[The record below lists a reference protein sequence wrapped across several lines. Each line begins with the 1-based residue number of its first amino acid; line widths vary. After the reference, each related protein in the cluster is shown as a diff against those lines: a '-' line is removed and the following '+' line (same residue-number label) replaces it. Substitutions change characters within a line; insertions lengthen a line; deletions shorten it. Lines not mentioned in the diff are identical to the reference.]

1 MRLKVIRFLRL
12 HFIIAIQFLIIF
24 STKGVGGARKRGGR
38 YTVMAKKMDLGALRQ
53 QILELQIDKEL
64 KHDLLEVIN
73 EKKYYGLVWEGS
85 SEAAWNDMQDQL
97 PVFVEDTTKRLDT
110 APEGSPNHV
119 LIEGDNLNALAAL
132 TYAYAGKIDVIYI
145 DPPYN
150 TGSKDFVYND
160 SFVDKEDGYR
170 HSKWLSF
177 MDRRLKLAKKLL
189 SEKGVIFISIGSDE
203 IAQLTLLCNKLFG
216 EYNQIAIIPRVQKK
230 GNGKGTHFSPAVD
243 YVLAYCNYKQNVD
256 RFFAPNT
263 SDFPMLETEGKRAG
277 EYYECTK
284 SLYQG
289 SLDSRPNQRYY
300 IECPDHSFIIPPGN
314 VFPDEVKDA
323 AFVKPL
329 GNDDKCWRWSW
340 DSYLKQ
346 KHLLVFKKVKKAT
359 LLDEFGK
366 PSKWNVYTKRYQK
379 DAEEKGKVPP
389 NYIDDCINSLG
400 TARLAELGIDF
411 PFSKPCE
418 LVKKLVKYTNKDK
431 DITIVDF
438 FAGSGTSMDAMMQL
452 NVEDGGHR
460 KCILVQGI
468 EKDDDGNDKRICE
481 KATYE
486 RNKRVIN
493 GYTNQKGEEVPG
505 LTHNNLRYYKTE
517 FVPRDQSSSKS
528 RRALMASL
536 VDLLCIKNNIY
547 QEQET
552 FVGKKFKKS
561 VLRYFKDEA
570 GQMLVVLDERVVS
583 IVIPMIAEV
592 ATKQNPL
599 KVYVYSD
606 GAYAYEDEFHKVMP
620 VIELCAMPDAFL
632 QAVEGRTDI
641 LPKRKYSEAM
651 MKEFQ
656 QNEALA
662 MQNEEVVKEALSDDY
677 DYVSK
682 EKEDNVTNDIID

>member
-1 MRLKVIRFLRL
+1 MKG
-12 HFIIAIQFLIIF
+12 F
-24 STKGVGGARKRGGR
+24 SRAATGKDEAKGNKIPTPSFYNSNPVSNNLLYLGSRWSTEKGGGM
-38 YTVMAKKMDLGALRQ
+38 YIVMAKKMDLGALRQ

-366 PSKWNVYTKRYQK
+366 PSKWNVYTKR
-379 DAEEKGKVPP
+379 
-389 NYIDDCINSLG
+389 
-400 TARLAELGIDF
+400 
-411 PFSKPCE
+411 
-418 LVKKLVKYTNKDK
+418 
-431 DITIVDF
+431 
-438 FAGSGTSMDAMMQL
+438 
-452 NVEDGGHR
+452 
-460 KCILVQGI
+460 
-468 EKDDDGNDKRICE
+468 
-481 KATYE
+481 
-486 RNKRVIN
+486 
-493 GYTNQKGEEVPG
+493 
-505 LTHNNLRYYKTE
+505 
-517 FVPRDQSSSKS
+517 
-528 RRALMASL
+528 SL
-536 VDLLCIKNNIY
+536 VS
-547 QEQET
+547 
-552 FVGKKFKKS
+552 G
-561 VLRYFKDEA
+561 
-570 GQMLVVLDERVVS
+570 
-583 IVIPMIAEV
+583 
-592 ATKQNPL
+592 
-599 KVYVYSD
+599 
-606 GAYAYEDEFHKVMP
+606 
-620 VIELCAMPDAFL
+620 
-632 QAVEGRTDI
+632 
-641 LPKRKYSEAM
+641 
-651 MKEFQ
+651 
-656 QNEALA
+656 
-662 MQNEEVVKEALSDDY
+662 
-677 DYVSK
+677 
-682 EKEDNVTNDIID
+682 

>member
-632 QAVEGRTDI
+632 QALEGRTDI
-641 LPKRKYSEAM
+641 LPKRKYSDAM

-656 QNEALA
+656 QNEELA
-662 MQNEEVVKEALSDDY
+662 MHNEEVVKEALSDDY

>member
-24 STKGVGGARKRGGR
+24 SAKGVGGAQKRGGR
-38 YTVMAKKMDLGALRQ
+38 YTAMAKKMDLGALRQ

-73 EKKYYGLVWEGS
+73 EKKHYGLVWEES
-85 SEAAWNDMQDQL
+85 SEAAWDDMQDQL
-97 PVFVEDTTKRLDT
+97 PVFVEDESKRLKS
-110 APEGSPNHV
+110 APEGSPNHL

-150 TGSKDFVYND
+150 TGNKDFIYND

-177 MDRRLKLAKKLL
+177 MNRRLKIAKKLL
-189 SEKGVIFISIGSDE
+189 SEKGVIFISIDDNEQADLKLLCDE
-203 IAQLTLLCNKLFG
+203 IFGEENYFANLLWQSTPGSNTGKDVKTVTEYILMYSKQKTMVDINSKPIEDKKKYKFHDEHLAHRGPYITNKLDRRMTG
-216 EYNQIAIIPRVQKK
+216 SHYSEALNYPIDMPD
-230 GNGKGTHFSPAVD
+230 GTILYPGCSSE
-243 YVLAYCNYKQNVD
+243 KQEHWN
-256 RFFAPNT
+256 
-263 SDFPMLETEGKRAG
+263 
-277 EYYECTK
+277 
-284 SLYQG
+284 
-289 SLDSRPNQRYY
+289 
-300 IECPDHSFIIPPGN
+300 
-314 VFPDEVKDA
+314 
-323 AFVKPL
+323 
-329 GNDDKCWRWSW
+329 WRWSKQKVEW
-340 DSYLKQ
+340 GIANDFIVFNEKNGKWAVYFKQYLKVDNNDTPIERALPYQ
-346 KHLLVFKKVKKAT
+346 NLILEDAMNSARGTKEVMDIFSEKKFDYPKPLNLIVFV
-359 LLDEFGK
+359 LNMV
-366 PSKWNVYTKRYQK
+366 SKS
-379 DAEEKGKVPP
+379 D
-389 NYIDDCINSLG
+389 S
-400 TARLAELGIDF
+400 
-411 PFSKPCE
+411 
-418 LVKKLVKYTNKDK
+418 
-431 DITIVDF
+431 TILDF
-438 FAGSGTSMDAMMQL
+438 FAGSGTTLHATMQL
-452 NVEDGGHR
+452 NSEDGGHR
-460 KCILVQGI
+460 KCILVTNN
-468 EKDDDGNDKRICE
+468 ENNICE
-481 KATYE
+481 KVTYE

-632 QAVEGRTDI
+632 QALEGRTDI
-641 LPKRKYSEAM
+641 LPKRKYSDAM
-651 MKEFQ
+651 MSEFQ
-656 QNEALA
+656 QNEELA
-662 MQNEEVVKEALSDDY
+662 MHDEEVVKEALSDDY
-677 DYVSK
+677 DYVPK

>member
-73 EKKYYGLVWEGS
+73 EKKHYGLVWEES
-85 SEAAWNDMQDQL
+85 SEAAWDDMQDQL
-97 PVFVEDTTKRLDT
+97 PVFVEDESKRLDS

-177 MDRRLKLAKKLL
+177 MNRRLRIAKKLL

-277 EYYECTK
+277 EYYECSK

-314 VFPDEVKDA
+314 VFPEEVKDA

-486 RNKRVIN
+486 RNKRVIQ
-493 GYTNQKGEEVPG
+493 GYRTPKGEQVAG
-505 LTHNNLRYYKTE
+505 LSNNNLRYYKTT

-552 FVGKKFKKS
+552 FGGKKFKKS

-632 QAVEGRTDI
+632 QALEGRTDI
-641 LPKRKYSEAM
+641 LPKRKYSDAM

-656 QNEALA
+656 QNEELA
-662 MQNEEVVKEALSDDY
+662 MHDEEVVKEALSDDY
-677 DYVSK
+677 DYVPK